1 MGATQGRTEGR
12 FAGRVAIVTGGGGG
26 VGRAVALRLAGDGA
40 CVTVTDIDAEAA
52 QRSAA
57 AVRDAGGD
65 ALAVAADV
73 ADEDQVAAVVA
84 ATVDRYGRLDV
95 LHNNAAALGDTHR
108 RDRDL
113 LDLGVDVWDTAMA
126 VNARGVMLGCKHAV
140 PAMLA
145 SPPLGAGGPP
155 GGVAGGVIVN
165 TSSVSALVGGEINA
179 AYGASKAAV
188 VALTRYVATMY
199 GAQGIRCNAVAPGL
213 IMTPIAKAAL
223 SERQLAERAAERL
236 LPWPAEPE
244 DIANA
249 VCWLASDEA
258 RGITGQTLVVDSGIT
273 AHRPHHAMKTWE
285 ATLTSG

>member
-1 MGATQGRTEGR
+1 MGERTEGR

-26 VGRAVALRLAGDGA
+26 VGRAVALRLAEGGA
-40 CVTVTDIDAEAA
+40 SVTVTDLDAGAAEA
-52 QRSAA
+52 SART
-57 AVRDAGGD
+57 VRDAGGET
-65 ALAVAADV
+65 LAVAADV
-73 ADEDQVAAVVA
+73 ADEAQVAAVVA
-84 ATVDRYGRLDV
+84 ATVDRFGRLDV

-126 VNARGVMLGCKHAV
+126 VNAWGVMLGCKHAV

-145 SPPLGAGGPP
+145 TGD
-155 GGVAGGVIVN
+155 GGVVIN
-165 TSSVSALVGGEINA
+165 TSSVSALVGGDTNA

-199 GAQGIRCNAVAPGL
+199 GAEGIRCNSVAPGL
-213 IMTPIAKAAL
+213 IMTPIARRAL
-223 SERQLAERAAERL
+223 SEAQLAERAAERL

-244 DIANA
+244 DIANV

-258 RGITGQTLVVDSGIT
+258 RGITGQTIVVDSGIT

-285 ATLTSG
+285 SVLTDG

>member
-1 MGATQGRTEGR
+1 MGSR

-26 VGRAVALRLAGDGA
+26 VGRAVALRLAEGGA
-40 CVTVTDIDAEAA
+40 TVTVTDLDADAA
-52 QRSAA
+52 ERSAA

-73 ADEDQVAAVVA
+73 ADEAQVAAVVA
-84 ATVDRYGRLDV
+84 ATVDRFGRLDV

-113 LDLGVDVWDTAMA
+113 LDLTPEVWDTAMA

-140 PAMLA
+140 PAMRA
-145 SPPLGAGGPP
+145 SGD
-155 GGVAGGVIVN
+155 GGVIVN
-165 TSSVSALVGGEINA
+165 TSSVSALVGGDTNA

-199 GAQGIRCNAVAPGL
+199 GAEGIRCNSVAPGL
-213 IMTPIAKAAL
+213 IMTPIAQQAL
-223 SERQLAERAAERL
+223 SEAQLAERAAERL

-244 DIANA
+244 DIANV

-258 RGITGQTLVVDSGIT
+258 RGITGQTIVVDSGIT

-285 ATLTSG
+285 SVLKTG